1 MQILEMALPR
11 VKMEV
16 TCSKGTYI
24 RTLCHDIGEKLG
36 CGGCMESLLRT
47 RSGMF
52 QIENSLKFDE
62 IIRRKE
68 EGCLLSEVLPV
79 DQVFSDAP
87 RVSVEAEWE
96 MTARNG
102 GWLKGSAV
110 SFENPGEMERTGDR
124 QRVRLYDKDGHFIA
138 LYRRQEEDDSYRI
151 EKMFFPEREE

>member
-1 MQILEMALPR
+1 
-11 VKMEV
+11 
-16 TCSKGTYI
+16 
-24 RTLCHDIGEKLG
+24 
-36 CGGCMESLLRT
+36 MESLLRT

-79 DQVFSDAP
+79 DQVFPDAP

-102 GWLKGSAV
+102 GQLKGSAV
-110 SFENPGEMERTGDR
+110 SFDNPGEMERTGDR